1 MLRSGDVAC
10 WLLKASGRPAELP
23 AGPGA
28 GPVVLRRCLR
38 RSYRLGLLSAGQPC
52 VLWVSG
58 RLDPGV
64 AALGRI
70 ASEVGQEA
78 GGPVVDVELT
88 ALAAVVAR
96 AALVADPRFAA
107 AEVVRMPAGS
117 NPSYLRPEQWEAVR
131 ELFPAT

>member
-1 MLRSGDVAC
+1 MAC

-38 RSYRLGLLSAGQPC
+38 RTYRLGLLAVGQPC

-58 RLDPGV
+58 RVDPGV
-64 AALGRI
+64 AAVGRI
-70 ASEVGQEA
+70 ASDVEEEA
-78 GGPVVDVELT
+78 SGPVVDVELT

-96 AALVADPRFAA
+96 AELVADARFAD

-117 NPSYLRPEQWEAVR
+117 NPSFLRPAQWAALRDHLALDV
-131 ELFPAT
+131 P